1 MGFLFIYL
9 FFFEEQIV
17 GFDEIRD
24 VFFFF
29 EIIYVVNGGHCG
41 TQKEN
46 I

>member
-1 MGFLFIYL
+1 MWGFYLFI

-24 VFFFF
+24 VFFF

>member
-9 FFFEEQIV
+9 FFEEQIV

-24 VFFFF
+24 VFFF